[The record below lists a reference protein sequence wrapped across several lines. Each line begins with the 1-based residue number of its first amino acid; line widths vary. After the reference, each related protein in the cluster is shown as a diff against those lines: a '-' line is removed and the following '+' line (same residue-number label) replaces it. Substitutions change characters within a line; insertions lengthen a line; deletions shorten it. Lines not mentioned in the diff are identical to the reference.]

1 MTVIGIVLIIPLL
14 WMVFT
19 SLKPMEEIVRY
30 PPTFF
35 QKKSISQIILI
46 RSMRFL
52 LAICKEHLVY
62 HGVSCVRQRAFK
74 LIYRLW
80 ICQVGFSRKNLIFS
94 LVLSTMMI
102 PGFVTMIPQ
111 YVLFS
116 KIGWVGTYLPLI
128 IPSFFWECLQ
138 YLSDAAILLIDQ

>member
-1 MTVIGIVLIIPLL
+1 MDGIHLIKANGRDRPLSTN
-14 WMVFT
+14 VF
-19 SLKPMEEIVRY
+19 PEEINFSNY
-30 PPTFF
+30 LDTINAFPFGNM
-35 QKKSISQIILI
+35 Q
-46 RSMRFL
+46 
-52 LAICKEHLVY
+52 KEHLVY

-80 ICQVGFSRKNLIFS
+80 ILPSWIFQGEKLIFS

-128 IPSFFWECLQ
+128 IPSFFFLGMP
-138 YLSDAAILLIDQ
+138 SISF